1 MKYRE
6 LTPNE
11 IEAYNIGYKNGS
23 RQAIIKV
30 LEYETP
36 EEKMFYRQ
44 GYNAGCQDRKR
55 HNVKTCEIGSNVSNV
70 SNVKSYDSG
79 VSCESCDS
87 TIANNNTITNTIV
100 DNKESKG
107 GVGEK
112 REKITEDT
120 MFEAGGQL
128 WTMPSQFRKLAKKHW
143 TEEEIRKIE
152 QKHSCHEGLVWVCIN
167 DLLVSDP
174 PVPKKQEKKA
184 YGEQQKVKLT
194 DEEYIKLEELYGNK
208 LDAAIEKLDVYLAS
222 YNKKYA
228 SHYAVMRRGNWVYK
242 EIFKDCNESII
253 PDEPIPYEEL
263 IAQRGLKC

>member
-6 LTPNE
+6 LLPNE

-23 RQAIIKV
+23 RQAVIKV

-100 DNKESKG
+100 DSKESIG
-107 GVGEK
+107 GVGGK
-112 REKITEDT
+112 RETIDENTPFK
-120 MFEAGGQL
+120 AGGQM
-128 WTMPSQFRKLAKKHW
+128 WTMPLQFRKLAKKYW
-143 TEEEIRKIE
+143 AESEIREIE
-152 QKHSCHEGLVWVCIN
+152 IEHSCHEEPVELTIN
-167 DLLVSDP
+167 DLLTIKP
-174 PVPKKQEKKA
+174 PKPKTTRFVKPTVEEIEAYCKERNNNVDAAHFFDNYERNGWKVGKNPMKDWKATIRTWERNNFNQPKKEKVNFSF
-184 YGEQQKVKLT
+184 YTGEGSFLK
-194 DEEYIKLEELYGNK
+194 
-208 LDAAIEKLDVYLAS
+208 
-222 YNKKYA
+222 
-228 SHYAVMRRGNWVYK
+228 
-242 EIFKDCNESII
+242 
-253 PDEPIPYEEL
+253 PDGEW
-263 IAQRGLKC
+263 

>member
-23 RQAIIKV
+23 RQAVIKV

-36 EEKMFYRQ
+36 EERQFYRQ

-55 HNVKTCEIGSNVSNV
+55 HNVSTCEIESNVSNV

-87 TIANNNTITNTIV
+87 VIVNNNTITDTIV
-100 DNKESKG
+100 DSKESIG
-107 GVGEK
+107 GVGGK

-128 WTMPSQFRKLAKKHW
+128 WTMPSQFRKLAKKYW

-174 PVPKKQEKKA
+174 PKPKKKDFVPPTLAEWCAFCK
-184 YGEQQKVKLT
+184 
-194 DEEYIKLEELYGNK
+194 ELK
-208 LDAAIEKLDVYLAS
+208 LDLKRL
-222 YNKKYA
+222 
-228 SHYAVMRRGNWVYK
+228 
-242 EIFKDCNESII
+242 ESIYYGYSENNWRDSHGNQI
-253 PDEPIPYEEL
+253 KNWKMKIRQVWDKPENKDPDADIIGEVKIIEL
-263 IAQRGLKC
+263 VE